1 MTLTLEQNVAKG
13 IVMMLLA
20 VFFFSIMDTSMKW
33 LSYHYSPFQVSFF
46 RGLCSLPFV
55 MMWFAYSGRLEH
67 LKTGKPMWHLV
78 RGVMSVLFLV
88 GVVIGLRELTLAN
101 AYAIFFSAP
110 LLVALL
116 SILFLNEK
124 VGIKRW
130 SSIII
135 GLIGVL
141 IALNPKGEGFFSLGA
156 VACLFGVVG
165 YSVVVIVIKKMSTTE
180 TTFAMVFY
188 FLLSLTLGCGVL
200 SIFDWKSMQW
210 EHWSVLLALGL
221 SGSIGQ
227 YLITEAFRL
236 APVSVI
242 TPLDYSALIWGALF
256 GYLIWYEVPALHV
269 WLGAAIIIGSG
280 LYLMIRESKVKPTQI
295 PAKKVK

>member
-1 MTLTLEQNVAKG
+1 
-13 IVMMLLA
+13 MLLA
-20 VFFFSIMDTSMKW
+20 VFFFSIMDVSMKW

-46 RGLCSLPFV
+46 RGACSLPFV
-55 MMWFAYSGRLEH
+55 MLWFAHSGRIEH

-78 RGVMSVLFLV
+78 RGLMSVLFLV

-116 SILFLNEK
+116 SIIFLQEK
-124 VGIKRW
+124 VGIRRW
-130 SSIII
+130 SSIVI
-135 GLIGVL
+135 GLVGVL
-141 IALNPKGEGFFSLGA
+141 IALNPSGDGFFSLGA
-156 VACLFGVVG
+156 IACLFGVFG

-188 FLLSLTLGCGVL
+188 FLLSLTVGCGIL
-200 SIFDWKSMQW
+200 SLFDWQPMQW
-210 EHWSVLLALGL
+210 EHWPVLLALGL

-256 GYLIWYEVPALHV
+256 GYVIWLEVPALHV

-280 LYLMIRESKVKPTQI
+280 LYLMIRESKTNSSPIKTPEI
-295 PAKKVK
+295 K

>member
-130 SSIII
+130 SSIIV

-141 IALNPKGEGFFSLGA
+141 IALNPTGEGFFSLGA
-156 VACLFGVVG
+156 IACLFGVIG

-200 SIFDWKSMQW
+200 SIFDWQPMQW
-210 EHWSVLLALGL
+210 EHWPVLLALGL

-256 GYLIWYEVPALHV
+256 GYLIWYEIPALHV
-269 WLGAAIIIGSG
+269 WIGAAIIIGSG
-280 LYLMIRESKVKPTQI
+280 LYLMIRESKVKPVQI
-295 PAKKVK
+295 PANKVK